1 MNGGHSL
8 RRRLIGAML
17 VLAALGGA
25 AVVLFY
31 LHELSEIRADAELL
45 MPGAGEQI
53 ASRLAD
59 IIEEDF
65 RELAYIF
72 IPLGVL
78 MLLAITLITAWSLRP
93 IRRASHEAAQIDA
106 ANLARRIGT
115 QGLPDEVLPLV
126 QAINQTLDHLA
137 SAYEA
142 ERRFTVDA
150 AHELRTPVAV
160 LQLRLQQARI
170 DGGLDWDAVERDLAQ
185 LTRVVGQLLD
195 LARQDRAHRQATREL
210 AAVNIARIAREA
222 AAQLLPLAERQ
233 GRDIEVSAPEPVQ
246 VLGDGDDLRDL
257 LRHLLDNAL
266 THGRGTVSVR
276 VERAGNRAIVR
287 IVDQGPGVA
296 AALRDS
302 VFDRFRKGS
311 STQAAGAG
319 LGLSIAREIA
329 RAHGGD
335 VAFEDGPGGRLRVE
349 LPAPL

>member
-1 MNGGHSL
+1 MSGSHSL

-17 VLAALGGA
+17 VLATLGGA

-31 LHELSEIRADAELL
+31 LHELAEIRADAELL

-78 MLLAITLITAWSLRP
+78 MLLAIGLISAWSLRP
-93 IRRASHEAAQIDA
+93 IRRASREAAQIDA
-106 ANLARRIGT
+106 ANLQRRIGT
-115 QGLPDEVLPLV
+115 QGLPNEVLPLV

-160 LQLRLQQARI
+160 LQLRLQKARI
-170 DGGLDWDAVERDLAQ
+170 DGGLDWEAVERDLAQ

-195 LARQDRAHRQATREL
+195 LARQDRAHRQATREQST
-210 AAVNIARIAREA
+210 VNLARIARET

-233 GRDIEVSAPEPVQ
+233 GRDIEVSAAEPVQ
-246 VLGDGDDLRDL
+246 VLGNGDDLRDL

-266 THGRGTVSVR
+266 THGAGKVSIL
-276 VERAGNRAIVR
+276 VERVGERAIVR
-287 IVDQGPGVA
+287 VVDEGPGVA
-296 AALRDS
+296 EALRDS

-311 STQAAGAG
+311 GTQAGAG

-335 VAFEDGPGGRLRVE
+335 VAFEGGPGGRLRIE
-349 LPAPL
+349 LPAHL